1 MFTTE
6 EGQEVNLTGRPD
18 RIDRYDGMVRV
29 IDYKTGAVPPQ
40 SLKNDKG
47 KLPDKL
53 FQLMTYALVYY
64 RTQSRESLKAA
75 IYPLRYLKSD
85 LMPALWNGSEVL
97 DGNALDAFE
106 TEVGDIIHG
115 MLDPD
120 APFAATP
127 SANACKYCAA
137 KAFCPVKVESNW

>member
-1 MFTTE
+1 MQLSAHPMG
-6 EGQEVNLTGRPD
+6 EGTGMENVNNGTSVRNQVLE
-18 RIDRYDGMVRV
+18 IEKNIAKVMVGCENVTR
-29 IDYKTGAVPPQ
+29 
-40 SLKNDKG
+40 L
-47 KLPDKL
+47 
-53 FQLMTYALVYY
+53 
-64 RTQSRESLKAA
+64 
-75 IYPLRYLKSD
+75 

-106 TEVGDIIHG
+106 TEVGDIIQG